1 MSFHPF
7 FFFFLFDEFK
17 STIRIM
23 IGCTVK
29 KLEVILV
36 LEEKRKEKKT
46 LPDLPNLIGWLSFPN
61 WGFHPQTPA
70 PIPSK
75 SVLSSPNW
83 GLCTQTPTPIHSKSV
98 LSSNSV

>member
-1 MSFHPF
+1 MSIHPF

-36 LEEKRKEKKT
+36 LEEKRKEKK
-46 LPDLPNLIGWLSFPN
+46 PNLTCL
-61 WGFHPQTPA
+61 T
-70 PIPSK
+70 
-75 SVLSSPNW
+75 
-83 GLCTQTPTPIHSKSV
+83 
-98 LSSNSV
+98 